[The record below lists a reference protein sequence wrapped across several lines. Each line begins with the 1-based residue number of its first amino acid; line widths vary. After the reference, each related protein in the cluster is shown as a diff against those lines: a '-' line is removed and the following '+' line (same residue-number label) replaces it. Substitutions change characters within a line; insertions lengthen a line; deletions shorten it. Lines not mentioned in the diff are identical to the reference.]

1 VLVVHDTTSELERVI
16 MNTLLFAGVEN
27 IDKLESILSAA
38 HRVVVSSADCP
49 IKDRFTSHGF
59 ENHKKNLNFRE
70 LIPKH

>member
-1 VLVVHDTTSELERVI
+1 

-59 ENHKKNLNFRE
+59 ENHKKKISTFE
-70 LIPKH
+70 S